1 MYLPLINNLVIPPLI
16 YKNEALLPSSSCH
29 PPYTDFKYA
38 CSRRCRKK
46 PTKKVCVRVCKICC
60 KKCHCVPPGAYGH
73 KSACPCDAKLKTH
86 GHKLKCP

>member
-1 MYLPLINNLVIPPLI
+1 MVALTNKYHKKIN
-16 YKNEALLPSSSCH
+16 
-29 PPYTDFKYA
+29 FKYA